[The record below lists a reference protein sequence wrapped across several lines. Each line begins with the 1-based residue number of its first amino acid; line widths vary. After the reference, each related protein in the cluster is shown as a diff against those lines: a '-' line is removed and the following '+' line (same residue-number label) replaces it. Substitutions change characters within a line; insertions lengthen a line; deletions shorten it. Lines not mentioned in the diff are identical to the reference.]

1 MNAQTQIHNTNP
13 NLTPENQAQTCQAD
27 YLEASNFQDE
37 QSLTKENRK
46 QLHKMMKYVRT
57 FPLQDHEIETI
68 RRDLL
73 GMALEAQTRGS
84 SLQSSLGK
92 KPRDFCDDIIFS
104 IGGIKSPGGRKLL
117 RIAGGYYQIVGAM
130 GLISSLLVLTLS
142 LIDGAVHLFSTGTAG
157 ILTSEFIASIIN
169 TFIAVLYLMAGTRA
183 YKYANNV
190 TKSYLAMRWGI
201 GMLVLDILF
210 YIKRLIENLTTASG
224 ETFLLHLTLFVSG
237 VALLFLIFPV
247 LYIIGAHRNR
257 PHSAEYDM

>member
-1 MNAQTQIHNTNP
+1 MNAQTQTHNTNP

-117 RIAGGYYQIVGAM
+117 HIAGCYYQIVGAM

-201 GMLVLDILF
+201 GMLVLDILC
-210 YIKRLIENLTTASG
+210 YIKQLIVNLTTASG
-224 ETFLLHLTLFVSG
+224 ETFLLHLTLFASG
-237 VALLFLIFPV
+237 VVLLFLIFPV

>member
-1 MNAQTQIHNTNP
+1 MVWRWRRKRAGPLFNP
-13 NLTPENQAQTCQAD
+13 Q
-27 YLEASNFQDE
+27 
-37 QSLTKENRK
+37 
-46 QLHKMMKYVRT
+46 
-57 FPLQDHEIETI
+57 
-68 RRDLL
+68 
-73 GMALEAQTRGS
+73 
-84 SLQSSLGK
+84 
-92 KPRDFCDDIIFS
+92 PRDFCDDIIFS

-117 RIAGGYYQIVGAM
+117 RIAGCYYQIVGAM

-201 GMLVLDILF
+201 GMLVLDILC
-210 YIKRLIENLTTASG
+210 YIKQLIVNLTTASG
-224 ETFLLHLTLFVSG
+224 ETFLLHLTLFASG

>member
-1 MNAQTQIHNTNP
+1 
-13 NLTPENQAQTCQAD
+13 
-27 YLEASNFQDE
+27 
-37 QSLTKENRK
+37 
-46 QLHKMMKYVRT
+46 
-57 FPLQDHEIETI
+57 
-68 RRDLL
+68 
-73 GMALEAQTRGS
+73 
-84 SLQSSLGK
+84 
-92 KPRDFCDDIIFS
+92 
-104 IGGIKSPGGRKLL
+104 
-117 RIAGGYYQIVGAM
+117 M

-224 ETFLLHLTLFVSG
+224 ETFLLHLTLFASG